1 MSITNAKSSII
12 IVHNTPA
19 IIWNAVCF
27 TIHLG
32 KLWFPSGKVIP
43 QDSNIIVPIRSTHF
57 MIEPISMKEFMSKT
71 SVMIATDIDWLVRTM
86 VTSPGRTSSVS
97 DSNPNL
103 ILISCLSEILKLN
116 LSFSILSPN
125 VRHQFSANLKTK
137 MLKRVEHESAPGM
150 KICFGWEEF

>member
-1 MSITNAKSSII
+1 
-12 IVHNTPA
+12 
-19 IIWNAVCF
+19 
-27 TIHLG
+27 
-32 KLWFPSGKVIP
+32 
-43 QDSNIIVPIRSTHF
+43 
-57 MIEPISMKEFMSKT
+57 MKEFMSKT

-150 KICFGWEEF
+150 KISLG